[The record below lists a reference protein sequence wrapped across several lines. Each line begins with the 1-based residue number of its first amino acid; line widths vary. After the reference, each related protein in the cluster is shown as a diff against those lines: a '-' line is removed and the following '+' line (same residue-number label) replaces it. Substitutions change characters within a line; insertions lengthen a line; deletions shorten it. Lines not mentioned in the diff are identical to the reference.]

1 MPILVV
7 TGGPQNVASPQ
18 IDTSVPTFQTMVDAI
33 SDDIDDTQG
42 EYIEQI
48 QKAIFASVRYCERD
62 VYYFNETRDVT
73 FQTVEGQEWYGEAD
87 NPNIASLVRVQDLY
101 LESDTIER
109 RWLRRVFNEEIEI
122 LADNTAERGEPY
134 AWTYFAQK
142 IRLYP
147 IPGESI
153 YTVRLQLGPY
163 RLNQITSTDDTNAW
177 FTEAFDLVKARA
189 KYILAKDT
197 LKDAAVAAEALNDY
211 TDQQSSLKAETSRR
225 SATGQ
230 ICVTCW

>member
-18 IDTSVPTFQTMVDAI
+18 IDTSVPTFQSMVDAI

-48 QKAIFASVRYCERD
+48 QKAIFAAIRYCERD
-62 VYYFNETRDVT
+62 VYYFNETRDIT
-73 FQTVEGQEWYGEAD
+73 FQTVPGQEWYGAAD
-87 NPNIASLVRVQDLY
+87 NQNIASLVRVQDLY

-109 RWLRRVFNEEIEI
+109 RWIRRVFNEEIEI
-122 LADNTAERGEPY
+122 LSDNSAERGEPY
-134 AWTYFAQK
+134 AWTYFAQQ

-147 IPGESI
+147 IPGDAI

-163 RLNQITSTDDTNAW
+163 RLNTITSTDDTNAW
-177 FTEAFDLVKARA
+177 FTEAFDFIKARA

-211 TDQQSSLKAETSRR
+211 SDQQSSLKAETSRR
-225 SATGQ
+225 NATGCIQ
-230 ICVTCW
+230 VTCW

>member
-1 MPILVV
+1 MPISVI

-18 IDTSVPTFQTMVDAI
+18 IQSGIPNFQSMVDAI

-42 EYIEQI
+42 EYIEQV
-48 QKAIFASVRYCERD
+48 QNAIFSAIRYCERD

-73 FQTVEGQEWYGEAD
+73 FQTVSGREWYDATD
-87 NPNIASLVRVQDLY
+87 NSNIASLVRIQDVY

-109 RWLRRVFNEEIEI
+109 RWIRRVRPDDLEI
-122 LADNTAERGEPY
+122 LADNSAERGEPY
-134 AWTYFAQK
+134 AWTYFGQR

-147 IPGESI
+147 IPGPAI
-153 YTVRLQLGPY
+153 YMVRLQLGPY
-163 RLNQITSTDDTNAW
+163 RLTSITTTEDTNAW

-211 TDQQSSLKAETSRR
+211 SDQQSSLKAETSRR

-230 ICVTCW
+230 IQVTCW